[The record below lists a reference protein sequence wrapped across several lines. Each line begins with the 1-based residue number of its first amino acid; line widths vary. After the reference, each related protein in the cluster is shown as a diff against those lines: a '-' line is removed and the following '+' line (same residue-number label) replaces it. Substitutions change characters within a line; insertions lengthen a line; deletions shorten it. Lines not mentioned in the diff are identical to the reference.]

1 MCMAKTTIQ
10 IENKTRDRLK
20 SIGSMEDTY
29 DSLLERLIEFY
40 EEAKRND
47 YFVETQHRIAKGG
60 KFTELA

>member
-1 MCMAKTTIQ
+1 MCMTKTTIQ

-29 DSLLERLIEFY
+29 DSLLEKLIEFY
-40 EEAKRND
+40 EEAKRSD
-47 YFVETQHRIAKGG
+47 YFVETQHKIVKSG